1 MPQASG
7 ACPRTLVGGAMKEI
21 DLDLIDMVED
31 RAAAVDHVVDFRL
44 RLYDVFVSG
53 LAFES

>member
-1 MPQASG
+1 MQ
-7 ACPRTLVGGAMKEI
+7 EI

-31 RAAAVDHVVDFRL
+31 RAAAVDHAVDFRL